1 MNVIHDKKCE
11 RLTTPASEWT
21 LDLLE
26 KYGWRFVPS
35 HDVKGPAGF
44 SDVAV
49 PECWVHDDYQT
60 LYYLDD
66 VLNFITKQAAQAD
79 EENSK

>member
-1 MNVIHDKKCE
+1 MI
-11 RLTTPASEWT
+11 SQWT

-26 KYGWRFVPS
+26 KYGWRLVPS

-49 PECWVHDDYQT
+49 SDCWVHDEYEP
-60 LYYLDD
+60 LYSLDA

-79 EENSK
+79 KENSK